1 MAETF
6 ATEPAKGS
14 QIPVCRKKQPIYE
27 EEINSEE
34 FFFCQNCSFVII
46 LHMVLFLVS
55 EISQVFQTALKKNV
69 TDLCKY

>member
-34 FFFCQNCSFVII
+34 FFFFARI
-46 LHMVLFLVS
+46 VLL
-55 EISQVFQTALKKNV
+55 
-69 TDLCKY
+69 